1 MKSTGVSCDPLRPEV
16 RSFIIHSAN
25 ADGIIAQLPCA
36 RLFVGVG
43 TAHGTPLLNA
53 NGMLCQMLGPGLAQ
67 AGGHRRLPVP
77 LGRQGV
83 QDGLTGP
90 DLSEVPGLVSCKDV
104 GSPGCPRQLCRELGA
119 FPTFARCRFHGPGL
133 DSLPW
138 AHTLLLP
145 CRLSLRHPR
154 LAELEPWF
162 ISPHLRT
169 QEPPLALSTAGRR
182 TTFPEPGQ
190 APPTRV
196 TIADLP
202 LWPQIPSTPSILTLS
217 TEPDAVLPRGN
228 RAALPEPPASPPES
242 LPEPPASLVSLPA
255 PPTQR
260 PGPAKPGACH
270 SSAPTPTALIPRRGL
285 VACDLR
291 AWHPRLSPST
301 RQGLEAPPGGKDKVR
316 ASPQSALH
324 LHDLLTSSPSP
335 SPPVPP
341 PPPCPRPF
349 APAASSP

>member
-1 MKSTGVSCDPLRPEV
+1 MPTAC
-16 RSFIIHSAN
+16 
-25 ADGIIAQLPCA
+25 CA
-36 RLFVGVG
+36 RCWDRAWHKPAG
-43 TAHGTPLLNA
+43 TGDFPSLLDGKGCKTVLLA
-53 NGMLCQMLGPGLAQ
+53 QTSVRCPAWSPAKTSGALVARVSSAGSSGPSPPFARFRFLGPG
-67 AGGHRRLPVP
+67 R
-77 LGRQGV
+77 
-83 QDGLTGP
+83 
-90 DLSEVPGLVSCKDV
+90 
-104 GSPGCPRQLCRELGA
+104 
-119 FPTFARCRFHGPGL
+119 

-162 ISPHLRT
+162 ISPHIRT

-301 RQGLEAPPGGKDKVR
+301 RQGLDAPPGGKDKVR
-316 ASPQSALH
+316 TSPQSALH